1 MLDETFSMIFKHRVL
16 MESRMMC
23 EQEEK
28 FDNCITVP
36 KTGKNVSYPRCFK
49 ITDKVILKPLRFVV
63 AKESISKRT
72 DASFTMAQFPNFQG
86 RNRKTE
92 WIIVLSSNAKPQ
104 IIEPL
109 FKSEKPRT
117 FFSFFFY
124 WGAYQKEVIKCAN
137 NTYITKLMYMVNSAT
152 SNLRVLSNH
161 KKPFGIPFLCHL
173 CTSSV
178 LKLEVWN
185 FACSLDSDGGH
196 LRLGPQSNLWGCSR
210 PFIEYFDGWKL
221 ILE

>member
-1 MLDETFSMIFKHRVL
+1 MRLFYDFQTPCSDGKQNDVWTGR
-16 MESRMMC
+16 
-23 EQEEK
+23 K
-28 FDNCITVP
+28 FDNCITVQ

-137 NTYITKLMYMVNSAT
+137 NTYITRLMYMVNSAT

-161 KKPFGIPFLCHL
+161 KKPFGIPFFCHL